1 MRSSIT
7 RSMCS
12 ENPEP
17 GDIPPPNSLRALQSQ
32 GDDADRHPFRN
43 SRLAGLL
50 SASVCHGLVERIGI
64 VNRINT
70 WSNAQGVRFTDSATS
85 IQAIQIHI
93 KVVRFMPLLSL
104 VGTIALSHQD
114 ELSFEP
120 CEWQLLPKQVNDQDV
135 GFLLEDG
142 SPAARPPVPERDS

>member
-17 GDIPPPNSLRALQSQ
+17 GDVPPPNSLRALQSH

-93 KVVRFMPLLSL
+93 KVVRFVPLLWL
-104 VGTIALSHQD
+104 VSTLVPFHQD
-114 ELSFEP
+114 ERPFKP
-120 CEWQLLPKQVNDQDV
+120 REWQLLPKQVNDQGV

-142 SPAARPPVPERDS
+142 SSAAQPPDEGRDS

>member
-85 IQAIQIHI
+85 IQVIQIHI
-93 KVVRFMPLLSL
+93 KVVRFVPLLSL
-104 VGTIALSHQD
+104 VGLVATFHQGESALRTR
-114 ELSFEP
+114 
-120 CEWQLLPKQVNDQDV
+120 EWQLLPKQVNDQGV
-135 GFLLEDG
+135 GFLPEGG
-142 SPAARPPVPERDS
+142 SPAAQPPVREIDS